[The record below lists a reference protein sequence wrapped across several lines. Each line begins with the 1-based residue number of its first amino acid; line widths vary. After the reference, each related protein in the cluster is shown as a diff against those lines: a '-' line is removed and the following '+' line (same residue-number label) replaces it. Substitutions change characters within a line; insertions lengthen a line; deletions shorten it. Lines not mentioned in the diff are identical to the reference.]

1 MSLIYLNRRI
11 RLVWTG
17 DPFASL
23 HLPDAPGFT
32 IHVATSLKPSP
43 TSSPILENQY
53 MYDDS
58 VPDLMIGYGNVG
70 IEEFTDGNVVAGA
83 GPITVPGKDGGSYQ
97 VWFASHNNGIL
108 AEQDE
113 ITVIAQWRV
122 TAVL

>member
-23 HLPDAPGFT
+23 HETGFT
-32 IHVATSLKPSP
+32 IQVATYLKPSP
-43 TSSPILENQY
+43 TSSPIHANQY
-53 MYDDS
+53 MYDDQI
-58 VPDLMIGYGNVG
+58 PDLMIGYGNVG

-97 VWFASHNNGIL
+97 VWFQSRNNGIL
-108 AEQDE
+108 AEEDE
-113 ITVIAQWRV
+113 ITVVAQWRV
-122 TAVL
+122 TAVV

>member
-11 RLVWTG
+11 RLVWEG

-23 HLPDAPGFT
+23 HGEFGFT
-32 IHVATSLKPSP
+32 IQVATSLRVSP
-43 TSSPILENQY
+43 TSSPILSNTW
-53 MYDDS
+53 MYDDA

-83 GPITVPGKDGGSYQ
+83 GPITVPGKGGGYQ
-97 VWFASHNNGIL
+97 VWFRSHNNGML

-113 ITVIAQWRV
+113 ITVVAQWRV
-122 TAVL
+122 TAVV